1 MAISPDEHELGTRRQ
16 LGTRGARGSVMDSLT
31 RAQAGNYIVELVELV
46 GRRTGWSTAQAISG
60 HRNWFSENQFSRTAA
75 EVVLHGG
82 PQPEEDPREL
92 VIPVWTG
99 QPGLERILETTVEPL
114 NHPVGLRMV
123 GGRGGELDAE
133 QGGHLG
139 PQL

>member
-1 MAISPDEHELGTRRQ
+1 MG
-16 LGTRGARGSVMDSLT
+16 SLT
-31 RAQAGNYIVELVELV
+31 RAQAGNDVMELVELI
-46 GRRTGWSTAQAISG
+46 GRRTCWSAAQAISG
-60 HRNWFSENQFSRTAA
+60 HGNRLSKNQLGRTTA

-82 PQPEEDPREL
+82 PQPEQNPREL
-92 VIPVWTG
+92 VKPVWPG
-99 QPGLERILETTVEPL
+99 QPGLERILEATVETL
-114 NHPVGLRMV
+114 HHPVGLRVV